1 MLVVSRRDEDTPR
14 ALAVC
19 TPITTST
26 RDSEYEVSIGK
37 PKFLHE
43 TSYVNVQGMQAIQH
57 HELKRMI
64 GRLPDADLQKVKGV
78 IEWLFDIDAKK
89 QWPRSG
95 AGDRGCSA
103 RKQFTSLSLSAN
115 FCIMTAQL
123 RKLRELP
130 ISERILLVEDLWDS
144 IAEDAS
150 ACRLSVEQ
158 SDELNARLDALDAD
172 PRQGAHWEIVK
183 QRIVASL

>member
-1 MLVVSRRDEDTPR
+1 LTF
-14 ALAVC
+14 
-19 TPITTST
+19 
-26 RDSEYEVSIGK
+26 GK
-37 PKFLHE
+37 K
-43 TSYVNVQGMQAIQH
+43 TI
-57 HELKRMI
+57 
-64 GRLPDADLQKVKGV
+64 DDLESQ
-78 IEWLFDIDAKK
+78 
-89 QWPRSG
+89 RY
-95 AGDRGCSA
+95 
-103 RKQFTSLSLSAN
+103 

-123 RKLRELP
+123 RELRELP

-172 PRQGAHWEIVK
+172 PRQGAHWEIAK